1 MTYLVI
7 LKKEPTN
14 VPKPNGPVYTV
25 CHILR
30 HIMASAAEAEIAA
43 LFKNG
48 QEAVV
53 LRNTLRNLGHPQPPT
68 PIKTDNSTAAGI
80 ANNTILQRKSRAMDM
95 RFYWVRDR
103 VNQGQF
109 IIYWR
114 PGVTNLGDYFT
125 KHHPPSHHIK
135 VRHHYV
141 TDIAPT
147 LSSLQILYNIRRGCV
162 NMTKPASSHNVLAM
176 VNNIL
181 SKNIEVRTDNKNP
194 NTK

>member
-1 MTYLVI
+1 M
-7 LKKEPTN
+7 
-14 VPKPNGPVYTV
+14 
-25 CHILR
+25 
-30 HIMASAAEAEIAA
+30 
-43 LFKNG
+43 
-48 QEAVV
+48 
-53 LRNTLRNLGHPQPPT
+53 
-68 PIKTDNSTAAGI
+68 
-80 ANNTILQRKSRAMDM
+80 LQRKSRAIDM
-95 RFYWVRDR
+95 SFYWVRDR

-125 KHHPPSHHIK
+125 KYHSPSHHIK

-162 NMTKPASSHNVLAM
+162 NMTKPASAYNVLAM